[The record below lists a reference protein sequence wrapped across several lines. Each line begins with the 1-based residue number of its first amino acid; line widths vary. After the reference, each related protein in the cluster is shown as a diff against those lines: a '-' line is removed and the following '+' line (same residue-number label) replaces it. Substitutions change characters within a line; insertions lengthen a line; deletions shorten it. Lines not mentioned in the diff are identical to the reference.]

1 MKKLFLAFAVIAA
14 LVGCNKGD
22 DAPVV
27 YNVALS
33 AKSAKIFVGDTQK
46 LEATITPEK
55 AVEWIWQSD
64 NTDVAVV
71 STEGVVSAVA
81 AGKAQITVSVLV
93 NGTLLKE
100 SCDVEV
106 VEKPTIELDKA
117 EADVY
122 IGRTLELVATVTPAE
137 TAVEW
142 HTSDVAVATVENGV
156 VRGLAAGEATITAT
170 VAGGAFAECKVTVKK
185 PAIAL
190 VEKIAEVGVG
200 YQITLTAVAAP
211 SDAAIEWTSSAD
223 AVASVDDKGVVTGV
237 AVGEATIKAT
247 IEGGAFAECK
257 VTVKKSYQIGEIIDF
272 GTEKGIVFYVDEGG
286 TTGKAVSFTEKL
298 GLLWAQS
305 GTTFNCAASSEDDGE
320 FNTDKI
326 KQVGIEYHPAAKWCT
341 DLGNGWYLP
350 AISEGIA
357 FVTKAAT
364 LNPILASNGGTEI
377 KDSGMD
383 WYWSSTEGED
393 EPNYEVICFY
403 GGTGFM
409 HSYGDYKTSPEYE
422 NLTRAVHKF

>member
-1 MKKLFLAFAVIAA
+1 MKKLLIAFAVIAA
-14 LVGCNKGD
+14 LVGCNKSD

-33 AKSAKIFVGDTQK
+33 PKSAKIFVGDTQQ
-46 LEATITPEK
+46 LEASITPEK

-71 STEGVVSAVA
+71 SSEGVVSAVA
-81 AGKAQITVSVLV
+81 AGKAQITASALV
-93 NGTLLKE
+93 NGALLKD

-106 VEKPTIELDKA
+106 VEKPTIELDK
-117 EADVY
+117 EAVELY
-122 IGRTLELVATVTPAE
+122 ISRTAELVATVTPAE
-137 TAVEW
+137 TVVEW
-142 HTSDVAVATVENGV
+142 STSDAAIATVDSGV
-156 VRGLAAGEATITAT
+156 VKGLAAGEATITAT
-170 VAGGAFAECKVTVKK
+170 VAGGASAECKVTVKK

-190 VEKIAEVGVG
+190 VNKVADVGVG
-200 YQITLTAVAAP
+200 YQLTLTAVVAP
-211 SDAAIEWTSSAD
+211 SDAAIEWKSSAEV
-223 AVASVDDKGVVTGV
+223 VATVNANGVVTGV

-247 IEGGAFAECK
+247 IESGASAECK
-257 VTVKKSYQIGEIIDF
+257 VTVKKSYQIGEIINF

-341 DLGNGWYLP
+341 DLGDGWYLP
-350 AISEGIA
+350 AVSEGIA
-357 FVTKAAT
+357 FVTKAST
-364 LNPILASNGGTEI
+364 LNPILTSNGGTEI
-377 KDSGMD
+377 KDSGID

-409 HSYGDYKTSPEYE
+409 HSYGDYKTSPEYD